1 MRACIVVLVAAAA
14 IAAGGPSAAHA
25 TPLAR
30 LIDLQEEGLQLSW
43 DAEGLA
49 GWDGSRRR

>member
-14 IAAGGPSAAHA
+14 SAAGGPSAAHA

-30 LIDLQEEGLQLSW
+30 LIDLQEG
-43 DAEGLA
+43 
-49 GWDGSRRR
+49 GSS